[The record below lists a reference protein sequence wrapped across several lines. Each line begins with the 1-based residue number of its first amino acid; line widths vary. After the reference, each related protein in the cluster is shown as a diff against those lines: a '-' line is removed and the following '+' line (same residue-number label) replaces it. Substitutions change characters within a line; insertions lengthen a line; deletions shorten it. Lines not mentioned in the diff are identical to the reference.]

1 MSLTYSTYLTTIAT
15 LMEVSASDADF
26 LAILPQII
34 DYAEGRIYRET
45 DLINTRVADS
55 SSTLSS
61 NTRTFTF
68 PVPATG
74 RFAVVEQ
81 INIVESSSRTPLRP
95 VSREFLDLAWPTATA
110 SASTVRPQYYAPFT
124 DQVIVVGPPSG
135 ATVTLEVV
143 GTIRPTALSAS
154 NTTTYLSTYLP
165 ELLVAAS
172 MIFAAGYKMN
182 YGAQADD
189 PKQAVS
195 WEAQYQ
201 SLLASV
207 NMEDARRKYAGASW
221 TSKRAEPTAVNQ
233 RG

>member
-1 MSLTYSTYLTTIAT
+1 MSLTYATYTTAMASLMAMGESAT
-15 LMEVSASDADF
+15 SF
-26 LAILPQII
+26 TGILPQII

-55 SSTLSS
+55 SSTISS
-61 NTRTFTF
+61 NTRTFTL

-74 RFAVVEQ
+74 RFSVIEAV
-81 INIVESSSRTPLRP
+81 NIVESSSRTPLRP

-110 SASTVRPQYYAPFT
+110 SASTTRPVYYAPFT

-135 ATVTLEVV
+135 ATITLEIV

-154 NTTTYLSTYLP
+154 NTSTYLSTYLP
-165 ELLVAAS
+165 ELFLAAS
-172 MIFAAGYKMN
+172 MVFASGWQKN
-182 YGAQADD
+182 FGAQSDD
-189 PKQAVS
+189 PRQAVS
-195 WEAQYQ
+195 WEQDYQ
-201 SLLASV
+201 RLLAAV

-221 TSKRAEPTAVNQ
+221 TSKRVEPTAQPQ

>member
-1 MSLTYSTYLTTIAT
+1 MALTYATYTTAMASLMAT
-15 LMEVSASDADF
+15 SESATAF
-26 LAILPQII
+26 TGILPQII

-55 SSTLSS
+55 SSTISS
-61 NTRTFTF
+61 NTRTFTL

-74 RFAVVEQ
+74 RFSVIEAV
-81 INIVESSSRTPLRP
+81 NIVESSSRTPLRP

-110 SASTVRPQYYAPFT
+110 SSSSTRPVYYAPFT

-135 ATVTLEVV
+135 ATITLEIV

-154 NTTTYLSTYLP
+154 NTSTYLSTYLP
-165 ELLVAAS
+165 ELLLAAS
-172 MIFAAGYKMN
+172 MVFASGWQKN
-182 YGAQADD
+182 FGAQSDD
-189 PKQAVS
+189 PRQAVS
-195 WEAQYQ
+195 WEQDYQ
-201 SLLASV
+201 RLLAAV

-221 TSKRAEPTAVNQ
+221 TSKRVEPTAQPQ

>member
-1 MSLTYSTYLTTIAT
+1 MALTYATYLATIAT
-15 LMEVSASDADF
+15 LMEVDDANADF

-95 VSREFLDLAWPTATA
+95 VSREFLDLAWPTAAA

-154 NTTTYLSTYLP
+154 TTTTYLSTYLP

>member
-1 MSLTYSTYLTTIAT
+1 MALTYATYTTAMASLMAMGESAT
-15 LMEVSASDADF
+15 SF
-26 LAILPQII
+26 TGILPQII

-55 SSTLSS
+55 SSTISS
-61 NTRTFTF
+61 NTRTFTL

-74 RFAVVEQ
+74 RFSVVEAV
-81 INIVESSSRTPLRP
+81 NIVESSSRTPLRP

-110 SASTVRPQYYAPFT
+110 SASTTRPVYYAPFT

-135 ATVTLEVV
+135 ATITLEIV

-154 NTTTYLSTYLP
+154 NTSTYLSTYLP
-165 ELLVAAS
+165 ELFLAAS
-172 MIFAAGYKMN
+172 MVFASGWQKN
-182 YGAQADD
+182 FGAQSDD
-189 PKQAVS
+189 PRQAVS
-195 WEAQYQ
+195 WEQDYQ
-201 SLLASV
+201 RLLAAV

-221 TSKRAEPTAVNQ
+221 TSKRVEPTAQPQ